1 MTNFYDDQQQA
12 QRPQQIKAAGLRS
25 RVSVHITPRNIF
37 IACGL
42 VVAMIILASFRLH
55 QTFSIISKNSGKY
68 SQLILKYLPPKED
81 DYEERNRLDV
91 LLLGMRGK
99 DDPNGGMLTDS
110 MILVSYDTETKK
122 TAMISV
128 PRDMYVRITPE
139 KKDKINSAYVH
150 GEQIEK
156 GFGLTLAKMV
166 TGYVLGVD
174 IDYAVLIDFDGFEEL
189 IDTLGGIDVYT
200 NRAVLETEQWQGM
213 TIQFPKGKNHLSGEQ
228 ALFYTRA
235 RYQSSDFDR
244 AERQQEVL
252 FGLKDR
258 LFSLGVMANPVKI
271 NEILALIEENVTIDM
286 DKQTLYELATVARAT
301 TKANVKKVVIRNG
314 DDGLLYNTTING
326 AYVLLP
332 KGDSF
337 SAIRD
342 VARNIFN
349 TQ

>member
-1 MTNFYDDQQQA
+1 MNNNHQDQQHAPAPRQTE
-12 QRPQQIKAAGLRS
+12 AAPS
-25 RVSVHITPRNIF
+25 RLNIRKYLTSRNIF
-37 IACGL
+37 IAAGIIVAVFIL
-42 VVAMIILASFRLH
+42 VSFRLH
-55 QTFSIISKNSGKY
+55 QTFSIINKNSGKY

-81 DYEERNRLDV
+81 NYEEHNRIDV

-110 MILVSYDTETKK
+110 MIVASYDTETKK

-139 KKDKINSAYVH
+139 IKDKINSTYVH
-150 GEQIEK
+150 GEKIEK
-156 GFGLTLAKMV
+156 GFGLPLTKMV
-166 TGYVLGVD
+166 VGYVLGID

-189 IDTLGGIDVYT
+189 IDTIGGIDVTT
-200 NRAVLETEQWQGM
+200 NHAVLETEQWQGM
-213 TIQFPKGKNHLSGEQ
+213 TISFPKGRNHLTGEQ

-252 FGLKDR
+252 FGLKDK
-258 LFSLGVMANPVKI
+258 LFSLGVMANPIKI
-271 NEILALIEENVTIDM
+271 NGILALIEENVTIDM
-286 DKQTLYELATVARAT
+286 DKQTLYELTSVARAVSRQDI
-301 TKANVKKVVIRNG
+301 KRVVLRNG

-332 KGDSF
+332 RGDSF
-337 SAIRD
+337 VRIREL
-342 VARNIFN
+342 ARTLFN
-349 TQ
+349 NQ